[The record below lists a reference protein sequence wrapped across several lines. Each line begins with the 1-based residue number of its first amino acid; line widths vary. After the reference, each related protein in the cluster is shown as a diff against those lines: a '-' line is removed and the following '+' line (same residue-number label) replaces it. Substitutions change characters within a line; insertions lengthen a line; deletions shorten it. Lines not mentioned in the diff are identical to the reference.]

1 MKSALALLF
10 LCLAG
15 FALPAAADPVL
26 VDPAVQARLQI
37 RTAPLRAVHAAAA
50 SATGFARVLDPAPL
64 LALIGDTDAAAAT
77 AQASAAEAART
88 AALAKDATVSAKTD
102 EAAQAQART
111 DAAKLTQL
119 KQRLS
124 LEWGPY
130 FSALP
135 APALHQ
141 LGADLTAAKAAIVR
155 IDVPAGA
162 GIRGAS
168 QATLDFGAL
177 GQVQVKIAG
186 VARMADLK
194 LQSPGLIAIVAGQD
208 AAYLSSGLTATAQ
221 LFGSGGRE
229 GEEGD
234 GILIPNTALLRQDGQ
249 IFAFVKTG
257 VKGFDKRVVHPAHL
271 TAQGIVVTSGAPG
284 GFHAGEMVVVQG
296 AQALSAASAPKS
308 GGDDD

>member
-1 MKSALALLF
+1 MKSVLPFCLLLMATPALAE
-10 LCLAG
+10 
-15 FALPAAADPVL
+15 PVL
-26 VDPAVQARLQI
+26 IDPAVQARLQI
-37 RTAPLRAVHAAAA
+37 RTAPLQAVHGTAVA
-50 SATGFARVLDPAPL
+50 ATGFARVLDPAPL
-64 LALIGDTDAAAAT
+64 LALLSDTDAAAAT

-88 AALAKDATVSAKTD
+88 AGLVKDATVSAKAN

-124 LEWGPY
+124 LEWGPS
-130 FSALP
+130 FAALP
-135 APALHQ
+135 APALQH
-141 LGADLTAAKAAIVR
+141 LGADLTAARAAIVR

-162 GIRGAS
+162 GIKGAS

-194 LQSPGLIAIVAGQD
+194 LQSPGLIAIVGGQD

-221 LFGSGGRE
+221 LFGGGD
-229 GEEGD
+229 GD
-234 GILIPNTALLRQDGQ
+234 GILIPNNALLRQDGQ

-284 GFHAGEMVVVQG
+284 GFRAGDIVVVQG
-296 AQALSAASAPKS
+296 AQALSAASEPKS
-308 GGDDD
+308 GGDD